1 MPFCKFVILLVIQ
14 VLQKLYTKVVKY
26 SNNID
31 TLQTASFKIIA
42 VNLQNF
48 RFLFANDVH
57 IGLVLHFHIY
67 FYVNF
72 GECEPGHLQSLLLL
86 CIYKWA

>member
-1 MPFCKFVILLVIQ
+1 MCVIFFRLKYFLHQLNMPFCKFLILLVIQ

-48 RFLFANDVH
+48 RFLFANDM
-57 IGLVLHFHIY
+57 
-67 FYVNF
+67 
-72 GECEPGHLQSLLLL
+72 
-86 CIYKWA
+86 CI